1 MRVVN
6 KMEAKSLIQ
15 IISEDEFLK
24 IVQEPS
30 GLFFKVSSL
39 FCEKIKNGNEVSRK
53 FYSSLIQETEYLE
66 SVLDEHGAR
75 ENKTWSFFSEY
86 IACIRNLTIAAF
98 YIKHI
103 LDRYPYYSLGE
114 SPEKIQAF
122 NNSAYKA
129 LAFLNQSI
137 KGLREEVVKTGE
149 LNGLDIP
156 RDPFSMNEFSDIES
170 NKRLP
175 RTVLEDEVQG
185 EEERILNLCQK
196 YRKVAKM
203 INEIGI
209 QSSDTLET
217 FRHIIPSKMDEKLV
231 RMLKELVHS
240 VQSEYDTYVK
250 NTRMEQSHADLKNFR
265 GYISMPLHL
274 LEIVLWLCHFYERHE
289 DDIRHGEC
297 KQQISK
303 IVNKE
308 ILLGQIFNF
317 GFYYSKYYLQE
328 GDKLVQEILKG
339 FVDIVRAEV
348 AVPHPLGFHA
358 RPSTYLSLIA
368 RHHEDDLFMHIDNEK
383 FNAKSV
389 MSLLQ
394 AGGILA
400 DKGYLNVTLEGSR
413 QAINDAKLLAQNNY
427 CEEGEFPRQLSYL
440 RSDQS

>member
-1 MRVVN
+1 
-6 KMEAKSLIQ
+6 MEAKSLIQ
-15 IISEDEFLK
+15 IISEDEFLH

-30 GLFFKVSSL
+30 RLFFKISAL
-39 FCEKIKNGNEVSRK
+39 FCEKIKSGKDISRK

-86 IACIRNLTIAAF
+86 VACIRNLAIAAF
-98 YIKHI
+98 YIRHI

-114 SPEKIQAF
+114 SDENIQDF
-122 NNSAYKA
+122 NVSANKA
-129 LAFLNQSI
+129 LAFLNTSI
-137 KGLREEVVKTGE
+137 QGLRAEVVKTGE
-149 LNGLDIP
+149 LNGLKIP
-156 RDPFSMNEFSDIES
+156 KDAFSMDEFSDIES

-175 RTVLEDEVQG
+175 RTILEDEVKE
-185 EEERILNLCQK
+185 EEERILDLCQK

-203 INEIGI
+203 INEIGFKR
-209 QSSDTLET
+209 SDNLET
-217 FRHIIPSKMDEKLV
+217 FRHVIPSKLDEKLV
-231 RMLKELVHS
+231 RMFKELVHS

-250 NTRMEQSHADLKNFR
+250 NTKMEQSQAELKNLR

-274 LEIVLWLCHFYERHE
+274 LEVVLWLSHFYERHE

-297 KQQISK
+297 KQQISR

-308 ILLGQIFNF
+308 ALLGQIFNF
-317 GFYYSKYYLQE
+317 GFHYSKYYLQE
-328 GDKLVQEILKG
+328 GDKLVKEILKG
-339 FVDIVRAEV
+339 FVEVVRAEV
-348 AVPHPLGFHA
+348 PVPHPLGFHA
-358 RPSTYLSLIA
+358 RPSTYMSLIA
-368 RHHEDDLFMHIDNEK
+368 RHHEGELYMLIDDEK

-394 AGGILA
+394 AGGVLA
-400 DKGYLNVTLEGSR
+400 DKGYRKVILEGSR

-440 RSDQS
+440 RPDQG

>member
-1 MRVVN
+1 
-6 KMEAKSLIQ
+6 MEAKSLIQ
-15 IISEDEFLK
+15 IISEDEFLI
-24 IVQEPS
+24 IVEEPARVF
-30 GLFFKVSSL
+30 LKVSAL
-39 FCEKIKNGNEVSRK
+39 LVEKIKAHKEISRK
-53 FYSSLIQETEYLE
+53 YYSNLIQETEYLE

-86 IACIRNLTIAAF
+86 VACTRNLAIAAF

-103 LDRYPYYSLGE
+103 LDRYPYYNLEE
-114 SPEKIQAF
+114 SEDNAQAF
-122 NNSAYKA
+122 HETAYSA
-129 LAFLNQSI
+129 LNFLNDSI
-137 KGLREEVVKTGE
+137 QGLRAEVVKAGQ
-149 LNGLDIP
+149 LNGLNINEDS
-156 RDPFSMNEFSDIES
+156 FSLDEFSEIES

-175 RTVLEDEVQG
+175 RTILEDEVK
-185 EEERILNLCQK
+185 EERERVIDLCQK

-203 INEIGI
+203 VNEIGFKRN
-209 QSSDTLET
+209 DDLEI
-217 FRHIIPSKMDEKLV
+217 FRHVIPSKLDEKLV
-231 RMLKELVHS
+231 RMFKELVHS

-250 NTRMEQSHADLKNFR
+250 NTRLEQSREGLKNMR

-274 LEIVLWLCHFYERHE
+274 LEVVLWLCHFYERHE

-308 ILLGQIFNF
+308 ALLGQIFNF
-317 GFYYSKYYLQE
+317 GFHFSKYYLQE
-328 GDKLVQEILKG
+328 GDKLVKEILKG
-339 FVDIVRAEV
+339 FVEVIKAEV
-348 AVPHPLGFHA
+348 PVPQPLGFHA

-368 RHHEDDLFMHIDNEK
+368 RHHEGELFMLIDDEK

-389 MSLLQ
+389 MRLLQ
-394 AGGILA
+394 AGGLLA

-440 RSDQS
+440 RPDQG

>member
-1 MRVVN
+1 
-6 KMEAKSLIQ
+6 MEAKSLIQ
-15 IISEDEFLK
+15 LISEDEFLQ

-30 GLFFKVSSL
+30 RLFFKVSSL
-39 FCEKIKNGNEVSRK
+39 FCEKLKNGKEISRK

-86 IACIRNLTIAAF
+86 VACIRNLTIAAF
-98 YIKHI
+98 YIKHL
-103 LDRYPYYSLGE
+103 LDRYPYYNLGE
-114 SPEKIQAF
+114 SEENIREF
-122 NNSAYKA
+122 NESAYKA
-129 LAFLNQSI
+129 LEFLNSSI
-137 KGLREEVVKTGE
+137 EGLRAEVVNTGK
-149 LNGLDIP
+149 LNGLEIAQESFAMD
-156 RDPFSMNEFSDIES
+156 EFSEIET

-175 RTVLEDEVQG
+175 RTILEDEVKG
-185 EEERILNLCQK
+185 EEERILDLCQK

-203 INEIGI
+203 INEIGF
-209 QSSDTLET
+209 QRSEDLET
-217 FRHIIPSKMDEKLV
+217 FRHIIPSKLDEKLV

-250 NTRMEQSHADLKNFR
+250 NTKIEQSRAELKNLR

-274 LEIVLWLCHFYERHE
+274 LEVVLWLCHFYERHE

-303 IVNKE
+303 LVNKDV
-308 ILLGQIFNF
+308 LLGQIFNF
-317 GFYYSKYYLQE
+317 GFHFSKYYLQE
-328 GDKLVQEILKG
+328 GDKLVKEILKG
-339 FVDIVRAEV
+339 FVEIVKAEIP
-348 AVPHPLGFHA
+348 VPQPLGFHA

-368 RHHEDDLFMHIDNEK
+368 RHHEGELFMLIDDEK

-394 AGGILA
+394 AGGLLA

-440 RSDQS
+440 RPDQS

>member
-1 MRVVN
+1 MV
-6 KMEAKSLIQ
+6 AKSLIQ

-30 GLFFKVSSL
+30 GLFFKVSAL
-39 FCEKIKNGNEVSRK
+39 FCEKIKNRKDVSRK

-103 LDRYPYYSLGE
+103 LDRYPYYNLGE
-114 SPEKIQAF
+114 SRENIDSF
-122 NNSAYKA
+122 NDSAYKA
-129 LAFLNQSI
+129 LGFLNDSI
-137 KGLREEVVKTGE
+137 QGLRAEVVKTGE
-149 LNGLDIP
+149 LNGLDISQ
-156 RDPFSMNEFSDIES
+156 DSFSMNEFSDIES

-175 RTVLEDEVQG
+175 RTVLEDEVKG
-185 EEERILNLCQK
+185 EEDRILNLCQK
-196 YRKVAKM
+196 YRKAAKM
-203 INEIGI
+203 INEIGVKR
-209 QSSDTLET
+209 SDTLET
-217 FRHIIPSKMDEKLV
+217 FRHIIPAKLDEKLV
-231 RMLKELVHS
+231 RMFKELVHS

-250 NTRMEQSHADLKNFR
+250 NTRIEQSYEDLKNFR

-274 LEIVLWLCHFYERHE
+274 LEVVLWLCHFYERHE

-308 ILLGQIFNF
+308 DLLGQIFNF

-328 GDKLVQEILKG
+328 GDKLVKSILKG
-339 FVDIVRAEV
+339 FLEVVRAEIP
-348 AVPHPLGFHA
+348 VPQPLGFHA

-368 RHHEDDLFMHIDNEK
+368 RHHEGELFMLIDDEK

-389 MSLLQ
+389 MNLLQ
-394 AGGILA
+394 AGGLLA
-400 DKGYLNVTLEGSR
+400 DKGYLKVTLEGSR
-413 QAINDAKLLAQNNY
+413 QAINDAKLLAKNNY

-440 RSDQS
+440 RTDQG

>member
-1 MRVVN
+1 
-6 KMEAKSLIQ
+6 MEAKSLIQ

-30 GLFFKVSSL
+30 QLFFKVSAL
-39 FCEKIKNGNEVSRK
+39 FCEKMKSGKEISRK

-86 IACIRNLTIAAF
+86 VACIRNLAIAAF

-103 LDRYPYYSLGE
+103 LDRYPYYNLRE
-114 SPEKIQAF
+114 SEENMQTF
-122 NNSAYKA
+122 NETACKV
-129 LAFLNQSI
+129 LDFLNGSI
-137 KGLREEVVKTGE
+137 QGLRAEVVKTGE
-149 LNGLDIP
+149 LNGLGISQDRLSI
-156 RDPFSMNEFSDIES
+156 DEFSDVES

-175 RTVLEDEVQG
+175 RTVLDDKVKG
-185 EEERILNLCQK
+185 EEERILDLCHK

-203 INEIGI
+203 INEITFDR
-209 QSSDTLET
+209 SDNLET
-217 FRHIIPSKMDEKLV
+217 FRHIIPSKLDEKLV
-231 RMLKELVHS
+231 RMFKELVHS

-250 NTRMEQSHADLKNFR
+250 NTQLEQTHPDLKNLR

-274 LEIVLWLCHFYERHE
+274 LEVVLWLCHFYERHE

-297 KQQISK
+297 KHQISK
-303 IVNKE
+303 LVNKD

-317 GFYYSKYYLQE
+317 GFHYSKYYLHE
-328 GDKLVQEILKG
+328 GDKLVREILKG
-339 FVDIVRAEV
+339 FVEIVRAEV
-348 AVPHPLGFHA
+348 PVPQPLGFHA

-368 RHHEDDLFMHIDNEK
+368 RHHEGNLFMLIDDEK

-394 AGGILA
+394 AGGLLA
-400 DKGYLNVTLEGSR
+400 DKGYLNVILEGSR
-413 QAINDAKLLAQNNY
+413 QAIKDAKLLAQNNY

-440 RSDQS
+440 RPDQS

>member
-1 MRVVN
+1 
-6 KMEAKSLIQ
+6 MEAKSLIQ
-15 IISEDEFLK
+15 IISEDEFLQ

-30 GLFFKVSSL
+30 RLFFKVSSI
-39 FCEKIKNGNEVSRK
+39 FCEKIKNRKEITRK
-53 FYSSLIQETEYLE
+53 FYSSMIQETEYLE

-98 YIKHI
+98 YIKHL
-103 LDRYPYYSLGE
+103 LDRYPYYNLGE
-114 SPEKIQAF
+114 TEESVREF
-122 NNSAYKA
+122 NESAYKA
-129 LAFLNQSI
+129 LEFLNSSI
-137 KGLREEVVKTGE
+137 EGLRAKVVSTGE
-149 LNGLDIP
+149 ANGLEISHET
-156 RDPFSMNEFSDIES
+156 FSMNEFSEIES

-175 RTVLEDEVQG
+175 RTILEDEVKG
-185 EEERILNLCQK
+185 EKERILDLCQK

-203 INEIGI
+203 IKEIGF
-209 QSSDTLET
+209 QRNEDLET
-217 FRHIIPSKMDEKLV
+217 FRHVIPAKLDEKLV

-250 NTRMEQSHADLKNFR
+250 NTRMEQSQAELKNLR

-274 LEIVLWLCHFYERHE
+274 LEVVLWLCHFYERHE

-303 IVNKE
+303 LVNKDV
-308 ILLGQIFNF
+308 LLGQIFNF
-317 GFYYSKYYLQE
+317 GFHFSKYYLQQ
-328 GDKLVQEILKG
+328 GDKLVKEILKG
-339 FVDIVRAEV
+339 FVEVVKAEV
-348 AVPHPLGFHA
+348 PVPQPLGFHA

-368 RHHEDDLFMHIDNEK
+368 RHHEGELFMLIDDEK

-394 AGGILA
+394 AGGLLA

-413 QAINDAKLLAQNNY
+413 QAINDAKLLAQHNY

-440 RSDQS
+440 RPDQN

>member
-1 MRVVN
+1 MV
-6 KMEAKSLIQ
+6 AKSLIQ

-30 GLFFKVSSL
+30 GLFFKVSAL
-39 FCEKIKNGNEVSRK
+39 FCEKIKNKKDVSRK

-103 LDRYPYYSLGE
+103 LDRYPYYNLGE
-114 SPEKIQAF
+114 SRENIDSF
-122 NNSAYKA
+122 NDSAYKA
-129 LAFLNQSI
+129 LGFLNDSI
-137 KGLREEVVKTGE
+137 QGLRTEVVKTGE
-149 LNGLDIP
+149 LNGLDISQ
-156 RDPFSMNEFSDIES
+156 DSFSMNEFSDIES

-175 RTVLEDEVQG
+175 RTVLEDEVKG
-185 EEERILNLCQK
+185 EEDRILNLCQK
-196 YRKVAKM
+196 YRKAAKM

-209 QSSDTLET
+209 QRSDTLET
-217 FRHIIPSKMDEKLV
+217 FRHIIPTKLDEKLV
-231 RMLKELVHS
+231 RMFKELVHS

-250 NTRMEQSHADLKNFR
+250 NTRIEQSHEVLKNFR

-274 LEIVLWLCHFYERHE
+274 LEVVLWLCHFYERHE
-289 DDIRHGEC
+289 DEIRHGEC
-297 KQQISK
+297 RQQISK
-303 IVNKE
+303 VVNKE

-317 GFYYSKYYLQE
+317 GFHYSKFYLQE
-328 GDKLVQEILKG
+328 GDKLVKEILLG
-339 FVDIVRAEV
+339 FVENVRAEV
-348 AVPHPLGFHA
+348 LIPQPLGFHA
-358 RPSTYLSLIA
+358 RPSTYISLIA
-368 RHHEDDLFMHIDNEK
+368 RHHDGELHMIIDEDK
-383 FNAKSV
+383 FYAKSV

-400 DKGYLNVTLEGSR
+400 DKGYKKVVFEGSK
-413 QAINDAKLLAQNNY
+413 QAINDVKLLAQNNY

-440 RSDQS
+440 RPQ

>member
-1 MRVVN
+1 MV
-6 KMEAKSLIQ
+6 AKSLIQ

-30 GLFFKVSSL
+30 GLFFKVSAL
-39 FCEKIKNGNEVSRK
+39 FCEKIKNKKDVSRK

-103 LDRYPYYSLGE
+103 LDRYPYYNLGE
-114 SPEKIQAF
+114 SRENIASF
-122 NNSAYKA
+122 NDSAYKA
-129 LAFLNQSI
+129 LGFLNDSI
-137 KGLREEVVKTGE
+137 QGLRAEVVKTGE
-149 LNGLDIP
+149 LNGLDISQ
-156 RDPFSMNEFSDIES
+156 DSFSMNEFSDIES

-175 RTVLEDEVQG
+175 RTVLEDEVKG
-185 EEERILNLCQK
+185 EEDRILNLCQK
-196 YRKVAKM
+196 YRKAAKM

-209 QSSDTLET
+209 QRSDTLET
-217 FRHIIPSKMDEKLV
+217 FRHIIPTKLDEKLV
-231 RMLKELVHS
+231 RMFKELVHS

-250 NTRMEQSHADLKNFR
+250 NTRIEQSHEVLKNFR

-274 LEIVLWLCHFYERHE
+274 LEVVLWLCHFYERHE

-308 ILLGQIFNF
+308 VLLGQIFNF
-317 GFYYSKYYLQE
+317 GFHYSKYYLQE
-328 GDKLVQEILKG
+328 GDKLVKSILKG
-339 FVDIVRAEV
+339 FLEVVRAEIP
-348 AVPHPLGFHA
+348 VPQPLGFHA

-368 RHHEDDLFMHIDNEK
+368 RHHEGELFMLIDDEK

-389 MSLLQ
+389 MNLLQ
-394 AGGILA
+394 AGGLLA
-400 DKGYLNVTLEGSR
+400 DKGYLKVTLEGSR
-413 QAINDAKLLAQNNY
+413 HAINDAKLLAQNNY

-440 RSDQS
+440 RTDQG

>member
-1 MRVVN
+1 
-6 KMEAKSLIQ
+6 MEAKSLIQ
-15 IISEDEFLK
+15 IISEDEFLH

-30 GLFFKVSSL
+30 RLFFKISAL
-39 FCEKIKNGNEVSRK
+39 FCEKIKSGKDISRK

-86 IACIRNLTIAAF
+86 VACIRNLAIAAF
-98 YIKHI
+98 YIRHI

-114 SPEKIQAF
+114 SDENIQDF
-122 NNSAYKA
+122 NVSANKA
-129 LAFLNQSI
+129 LAFLNTSI
-137 KGLREEVVKTGE
+137 QGLRAEVVKTGE
-149 LNGLDIP
+149 LNGLKIP
-156 RDPFSMNEFSDIES
+156 KDAFSMDEFSDIES

-175 RTVLEDEVQG
+175 RTILEDEVKE
-185 EEERILNLCQK
+185 EEERILDLCQK

-203 INEIGI
+203 INEIGFKR
-209 QSSDTLET
+209 SDNLET
-217 FRHIIPSKMDEKLV
+217 FRHVIPSKLDEKLV
-231 RMLKELVHS
+231 RMFKELVHS

-250 NTRMEQSHADLKNFR
+250 NTKMEQSQAELKNLR

-274 LEIVLWLCHFYERHE
+274 LEVVLWLSHFYERHE

-308 ILLGQIFNF
+308 ALLGQIFNF
-317 GFYYSKYYLQE
+317 GFHYSKYYLQE
-328 GDKLVQEILKG
+328 GDKLVKEILKG
-339 FVDIVRAEV
+339 FVEVVRAEV
-348 AVPHPLGFHA
+348 PVPHPLGFHA
-358 RPSTYLSLIA
+358 RPSTYMSLIA
-368 RHHEDDLFMHIDNEK
+368 RHHEGELYMLIDDEK

-394 AGGILA
+394 AGGVLA
-400 DKGYLNVTLEGSR
+400 DKGYRKVILEGSR

-440 RSDQS
+440 RPDQG

>member
-1 MRVVN
+1 
-6 KMEAKSLIQ
+6 MEAKSLIQ
-15 IISEDEFLK
+15 IISEDEFLQ

-30 GLFFKVSSL
+30 QLFFKVSAL
-39 FCEKIKNGNEVSRK
+39 FCEKTESGKEISRK

-86 IACIRNLTIAAF
+86 VACIRNLTIAAF

-103 LDRYPYYSLGE
+103 LDRYPYYNLGE
-114 SPEKIQAF
+114 SEENLRAF
-122 NNSAYKA
+122 NEAANKA
-129 LAFLNQSI
+129 LDFLNTSI
-137 KGLREEVVKTGE
+137 QGLRAEVVKTGQ
-149 LNGLDIP
+149 LNGLKIP
-156 RDPFSMNEFSDIES
+156 EDLFSMNEFSDIES

-175 RTVLEDEVQG
+175 RTILEDEVK
-185 EEERILNLCQK
+185 EEQERILDLCQK

-203 INEIGI
+203 INEIGFEK
-209 QSSDTLET
+209 SDKLET
-217 FRHIIPSKMDEKLV
+217 FRHVIPSKLNEKVV
-231 RMLKELVHS
+231 RMFKELVHS

-250 NTRMEQSHADLKNFR
+250 NTRMEQSQTDLKNLR

-274 LEIVLWLCHFYERHE
+274 LEVVLWLCHFYERHE

-297 KQQISK
+297 KQKISR

-308 ILLGQIFNF
+308 ALLGQIFNF
-317 GFYYSKYYLQE
+317 GFHYSKYYLQE
-328 GDKLVQEILKG
+328 GDKLVKEILKG
-339 FVDIVRAEV
+339 FVEIVRAEV
-348 AVPHPLGFHA
+348 PIPQPLGFHA
-358 RPSTYLSLIA
+358 RPSTYISLIA
-368 RHHEDDLFMHIDNEK
+368 RHHEGELHMLIDEQK

-394 AGGILA
+394 AGGLLA
-400 DKGYLNVTLEGSR
+400 DKGYKKVILEGSR

-440 RSDQS
+440 RPDQT

>member
-1 MRVVN
+1 
-6 KMEAKSLIQ
+6 MEAKSLIQ
-15 IISEDEFLK
+15 IITEEEFLQ

-30 GLFFKVSSL
+30 RLFFKVSGL
-39 FCEKIKNGNEVSRK
+39 FCEKVEGGKDISRK

-86 IACIRNLTIAAF
+86 VACMRNLSIAAF

-114 SPEKIQAF
+114 AEENVKSF
-122 NNSAYKA
+122 NKSAYKA
-129 LAFLNQSI
+129 LVFLNSSI
-137 KGLREEVVKTGE
+137 KGLRAEVVKTGKI
-149 LNGLDIP
+149 NGLQISQ
-156 RDPFSMNEFSDIES
+156 DPFSMNEFSDIES

-175 RTVLEDEVQG
+175 RTVLEDEVKG
-185 EEERILNLCQK
+185 ETERILDLCQK
-196 YRKVAKM
+196 YRKVSKM
-203 INEIGI
+203 ISEIGL
-209 QSSDTLET
+209 QKSDNLED
-217 FRHIIPSKMDEKLV
+217 FRHIIPSKIDEKLV
-231 RMLKELVHS
+231 RMFKELVHS

-250 NTRMEQSHADLKNFR
+250 NTTIEQSHTDLKNLR

-274 LEIVLWLCHFYERHE
+274 LEVVLWLCHFYERHE

-303 IVNKE
+303 LVNKE
-308 ILLGQIFNF
+308 ALLGQIFNF
-317 GFYYSKYYLQE
+317 GFHYSKYYLHE
-328 GDKLVQEILKG
+328 GDKLVKAILKG
-339 FVDIVRAEV
+339 FVEIVRAEV
-348 AVPHPLGFHA
+348 PVPQPLGFHA

-368 RHHEDDLFMHIDNEK
+368 RHHEGDLFMLIDDEK

-394 AGGILA
+394 AGGLLA
-400 DKGYLNVTLEGSR
+400 DKGYHNVTLEGSR

-440 RSDQS
+440 RPDQS